1 MEVTGIYTDTSQ
13 GFLSTIKHKKLVECN
28 KAAFNTPL
36 LNTTEYAESQTAILR
51 RNFTSTY
58 LWKSIQTDMNTS
70 KKNIVLYKD
79 LFFPRKKEEEGKSIF
94 KQIILFPKPET

>member
-28 KAAFNTPL
+28 KAAFNTSL

-79 LFFPRKKEEEGKSIF
+79 LFIFSKEKGRGRKKH
-94 KQIILFPKPET
+94 L